1 MASQKVVPDTEKR
14 NTPEPSNAPGSE
26 RRKYIYDIPKRN
38 CNEERNDKFHMMFS
52 TTYGFNISH
61 TKRIHVG
68 LQTTNKGIFVPMVK
82 LTGNY
87 AEGIYFTDSW
97 QQFLNNMGLIDEYL
111 NANNKSRPDPI
122 NVAINFT
129 SSYGSRSIL
138 LAYKENEEATMENI
152 EIQHRGTTTDS
163 QPPTKRRKTYAIAIV
178 MQKST
183 FRGLKNIVKCVD
195 AHLKHLQSVTDNVN
209 KCTQYLIK
217 EIELNLP
224 KNYIDSDIVKLRLK
238 GNYHEIARNARTQI
252 NDLTFLDMYF
262 DIIFVELTSLRFNEI
277 LRIIFS
283 NRNL

>member
-1 MASQKVVPDTEKR
+1 
-14 NTPEPSNAPGSE
+14 
-26 RRKYIYDIPKRN
+26 
-38 CNEERNDKFHMMFS
+38 MMLS
-52 TTYGFNISH
+52 ITYGLNISH

-68 LQTTNKGIFVPMVK
+68 LQTTNEGIFVPMVK

-87 AEGIYFTDSW
+87 AERIYFDADSW

-122 NVAINFT
+122 IVKNVAINFI

-163 QPPTKRRKTYAIAIV
+163 QPPTKRRKTYTVAIV

-183 FRGLKNIVKCVD
+183 FHDLKNIVKCVD
-195 AHLKHLQSVTDNVN
+195 AHLKHLQNVTDNVN
-209 KCTQYLIK
+209 KCAQYLIK

-224 KNYIDSDIVKLRLK
+224 KSYIDSDIVKLSLK
-238 GNYHEIARNARTQI
+238 GNYHEIARNVHTQI

-277 LRIIFS
+277 LHIIFS